1 MEIDIRTLSLVN
13 SIAAVIQVIA
23 LTLQY
28 ILVKTYRGIGWWL
41 IGFLMFALGFLF
53 APLRDISQI
62 SQISIF
68 FHNLTLILGIVFLYI
83 GLLRFLNLKENKKI
97 IIFILVSYIFLF
109 TFFLY
114 IQDDITARTVIFSS
128 FSALLMFS
136 ISFRLLKNLD
146 KSLKTSQLFVVII
159 FFLQGCFLLFRTF
172 AVITISPV
180 SDFFTPTLTQSLT
193 FLSYIIIGN
202 LFTFGFIIMVNQ
214 RLNIDMKEA
223 KEHFELIFN
232 TSPDAAII
240 TRLDNGEIVSVND
253 SFTNLTGFNHKETLG
268 KSILELNIWKNPAD
282 RQKLIDDI
290 LKNGFCDNFESEFL
304 KKDGTQIFG
313 IISAKT
319 INLHGIPHII
329 SVTRDITIRRKVL
342 EALKLSEERYHSLF
356 ENMID
361 GYAYCE
367 MVYTEQNQPVDFIYL
382 EVNKSFERLTGLENV
397 VGKPVSEVIPGA
409 REMNPELFEAY
420 NRVALSGKSE
430 SFEIF
435 FKPLNIWFDISVFSP
450 SIGFFVAVFENI
462 TDRKK
467 VEEELQHLASIDGL
481 TGIYN
486 RRFFIE
492 ACENELT
499 RFHRY
504 GKTFTFL
511 MMDIDTFKS
520 INDQYGHLSGDQ
532 VLQSFVKTIE
542 NEIRNVDSLGR
553 MGGEEFGILLIET
566 PVKEGLKT
574 AKRIQNTLQNKKI
587 QLNSDQSI
595 TTKVSMGLTEVNSED
610 TNFDSIISRADRAL
624 YKAKNLGKNRIE
636 VSE

>member
-109 TFFLY
+109 TFFLN

-146 KSLKTSQLFVVII
+146 KSLKTSQLFVVTI
-159 FFLQGCFLLFRTF
+159 FFMQGCFLLFRTF

-253 SFTNLTGFNHKETLG
+253 GFTNLTGFNHKETLG

-304 KKDGTQIFG
+304 KKDGTQIIG
-313 IISAKT
+313 IVSANT
-319 INLHGIPHII
+319 MILHGIPHMV

-511 MMDIDTFKS
+511 MMDIDNFKS

>member
-1 MEIDIRTLSLVN
+1 MVNRIFDVRFRIPIRSPSRYQSDQSNLN
-13 SIAAVIQVIA
+13 
-23 LTLQY
+23 
-28 ILVKTYRGIGWWL
+28 
-41 IGFLMFALGFLF
+41 
-53 APLRDISQI
+53 
-62 SQISIF
+62 F

-109 TFFLY
+109 TFFLN

-159 FFLQGCFLLFRTF
+159 FFMQGCFLLFRTF

-253 SFTNLTGFNHKETLG
+253 GFTNLTGFNHKETLG

-282 RQKLIDDI
+282 RQKLLDEI

-304 KKDGTQIFG
+304 KKDGTQIIG
-313 IISAKT
+313 IVSANT
-319 INLHGIPHII
+319 MILHGIPHMV

-409 REMNPELFEAY
+409 REMNPELFETY

-511 MMDIDTFKS
+511 MMDIDNFKS

-574 AKRIQNTLQNKKI
+574 AKRIQNTLQNKKY
-587 QLNSDQSI
+587 N
-595 TTKVSMGLTEVNSED
+595 LTL
-610 TNFDSIISRADRAL
+610 I
-624 YKAKNLGKNRIE
+624 KA
-636 VSE
+636 

>member
-1 MEIDIRTLSLVN
+1 
-13 SIAAVIQVIA
+13 
-23 LTLQY
+23 
-28 ILVKTYRGIGWWL
+28 
-41 IGFLMFALGFLF
+41 
-53 APLRDISQI
+53 
-62 SQISIF
+62 
-68 FHNLTLILGIVFLYI
+68 
-83 GLLRFLNLKENKKI
+83 
-97 IIFILVSYIFLF
+97 
-109 TFFLY
+109 
-114 IQDDITARTVIFSS
+114 
-128 FSALLMFS
+128 MFS

-159 FFLQGCFLLFRTF
+159 FFMQGCFLLFRTF

-253 SFTNLTGFNHKETLG
+253 GFTNLTGFNHKETLG

-282 RQKLIDDI
+282 RQKLLDEI

-304 KKDGTQIFG
+304 KKDGTQIIG
-313 IISAKT
+313 IVSANT
-319 INLHGIPHII
+319 MILHGIPHMV

-409 REMNPELFEAY
+409 REMNPELIEAY

-511 MMDIDTFKS
+511 MMDIDNFKS